1 MLSLHLTWS
10 RAQPTQVGQIKM
22 ENNTSD
28 FVCVGFDIRDRSSGG
43 PFTADATEWPR
54 HGIYDEAKRNLHLSD
69 NIFQLMHVGSHQ
81 ELEDLFALVK
91 ATKDASLIALE
102 LPRAVVDI
110 YIERYGFTPP
120 DFQYFTEAWEVL
132 GFDVCD
138 ANGFFSILHMEVLE
152 NNSSKLFSI
161 DSLMDALTLAQT
173 ANFLVPPHSPFVVT
187 KLACMIA

>member
-1 MLSLHLTWS
+1 
-10 RAQPTQVGQIKM
+10 M

-54 HGIYDEAKRNLHLSD
+54 HRVYDEAKNSFHLSE
-69 NIFQLMHVGSHQ
+69 NIFQLMHISSHQ

-91 ATKDASLIALE
+91 TTENASLIALE
-102 LPRAVVDI
+102 LPRAVVDV
-110 YIERYGFTPP
+110 YRERYGFIPP
-120 DFQYFTEAWEVL
+120 NFQYFTECWEVL

-138 ANGFFSILHMEVLE
+138 ANGFFSIFHMEVLE
-152 NNSSKLFSI
+152 KTPPKLFSI
-161 DSLMDALTLAQT
+161 DSLMDALTLVQT

-187 KLACMIA
+187 KLTCRIC